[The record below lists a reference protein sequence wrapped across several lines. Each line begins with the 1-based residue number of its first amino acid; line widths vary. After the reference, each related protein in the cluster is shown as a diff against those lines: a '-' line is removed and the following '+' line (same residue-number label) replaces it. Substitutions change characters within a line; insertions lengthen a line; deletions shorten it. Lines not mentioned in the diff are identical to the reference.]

1 VAKRAWALRALWVAM
16 PFLAG
21 PALGEGLSGAEPL
34 ARAVASLGLWAG
46 WAVGVLCTFVRH
58 PLTLTGL
65 RVLAPAGVAVVPL
78 AGAGELT
85 VPGAALALATAGL
98 ALSGEIGDGWVNGL
112 AYPNERRFLL
122 RAPGP
127 RPGPAVVAWTL
138 AVPGLVAGPLLLAD
152 GRWVAGTV
160 VSVVGLPVAVI
171 LLRALYGLA
180 RRWAVVVP
188 AGVVLHDPVSLADP
202 VLFPRASVASVGPAS
217 GEAGVDATQRAPGG
231 ALDLALNEPASLI
244 LLRPGRRDGQTVE
257 TSSIR
262 FAPCRPQALLEELQ
276 RRRVATGPR
285 ERP

>member
-1 VAKRAWALRALWVAM
+1 MGKRAWAVRALWVSM
-16 PFLAG
+16 PFVAG

-46 WAVGVLCTFVRH
+46 WALGVLCTFVRH

-65 RVLAPAGVAVVPL
+65 RVLAPAAAALVGL
-78 AGAGELT
+78 AGAGELV
-85 VPGAALALATAGL
+85 VPGAVLALATVAL
-98 ALSGEIGDGWVNGL
+98 ALSGEIGDDWVNGL

-152 GRWVAGTV
+152 GRWVIGTV
-160 VSVVGLPVAVI
+160 VSVVGLPLAVV
-171 LLRALYGLA
+171 LLRALHGLA

-202 VLFPRASVASVGPAS
+202 VLFPRASLTSVAPAS

-231 ALDLALNEPASLI
+231 ALELALAEPTSVI
-244 LLRPGRRDGQTVE
+244 VLRPGRPDGQVVE
-257 TSSIR
+257 TSALR
-262 FAPCRPQALLEELQ
+262 FAPCRPHALLEELR
-276 RRRVATGPR
+276 RRRVATG
-285 ERP
+285 RPEKG